1 MAFMSPT
8 SKSGLILANPW
19 KSSISRRQSCK
30 LFSNLQFVNAGLR
43 GHQFVKEGAEEVL
56 ELRALLIVKL
66 PFSVRGFESLKRS
79 LSAPL
84 DWEAGF

>member
-1 MAFMSPT
+1 MSPT
-8 SKSGLILANPW
+8 SKSGLANPW

-30 LFSNLQFVNAGLR
+30 LFSNLQFVNAGRR

-66 PFSVRGFESLKRS
+66 LFPFEVLNR
-79 LSAPL
+79 
-84 DWEAGF
+84 